1 MGRKIP
7 IEVSARHMHIS
18 QKDLE
23 KLFGEGYKLKKL
35 RELYQPL
42 DFASKEELIIKN
54 GSEELEVRIIG
65 PVRKNTQVE
74 ISLTDAFYLDI
85 RPPVRKSGDIAF
97 TPGITLINKKKKKSL
112 KIKRGVI
119 IAQRHIHC
127 NSEEAKQLKLKK
139 YVSVKVGGN
148 RGLAFDKIKV
158 RVSKDYKL
166 SMHVDTDEANAA
178 GINKKT
184 KGHLI

>member
-35 RELYQPL
+35 RELNQPL

-148 RGLAFDKIKV
+148 RGLVFDKIKV
-158 RVSKDYKL
+158 RISKDYKL

>member
-23 KLFGEGYKLKKL
+23 KLFGDGYKLKKL
-35 RELYQPL
+35 RELNQPL

-54 GSEELEVRIIG
+54 GSEELTVRIIG
-65 PVRKNTQVE
+65 PIRKNTQVE
-74 ISLTDAFYLDI
+74 ISLTDAFYLGI
-85 RPPVRKSGDIAF
+85 RPPIRKSGDVIF
-97 TPGITLINKKKKKSL
+97 TPGITLINKKNKKKL

-127 NSEEAKQLKLKK
+127 NPEEAKRLKLKK
-139 YVSVKVGGN
+139 YASVRVGGD
-148 RGLAFDKIKV
+148 RGLVFDKIKV
-158 RVSKDYKL
+158 RISKDFKL
-166 SMHVDTDEANAA
+166 SMHIDTDEANAA